1 MNDVHQGRCISGAV
15 RYRTTGKPFFGTVCH
30 CTFCQRRL
38 AGAFAVLVSFH
49 ETAVEVTQGRLSEY
63 EHRSDVSGRWLR
75 IQFCPKCGT
84 TVSHTAEFRPAARTV
99 TGGTF
104 DDPDWFTVN
113 RHIWVKS
120 KRPWATIPPGVEVYA
135 EGYSASSP
143 PSGP

>member
-75 IQFCPKCGT
+75 IRYPTRPSFAPLPAP
-84 TVSHTAEFRPAARTV
+84 SPAAPSTTL
-99 TGGTF
+99 TGSPST
-104 DDPDWFTVN
+104 
-113 RHIWVKS
+113 
-120 KRPWATIPPGVEVYA
+120 GV
-135 EGYSASSP
+135 
-143 PSGP
+143 SG